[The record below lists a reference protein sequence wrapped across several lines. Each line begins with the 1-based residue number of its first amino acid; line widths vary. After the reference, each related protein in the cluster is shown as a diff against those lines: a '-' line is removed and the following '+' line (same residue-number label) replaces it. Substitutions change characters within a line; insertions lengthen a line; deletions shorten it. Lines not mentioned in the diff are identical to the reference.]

1 MLKSPSLAGRV
12 CARLDAGKRMVYRF
26 RHGIIGPLAI
36 FWLTVTVASV
46 VMGAVAWSRFSRSID
61 ASAEAE
67 QLRESIDQLFS
78 VLQDA
83 EASQRGYLLT
93 GNAAYRE
100 AFTRLDGTFP
110 DAFERLAASARHDP
124 AGKTDLIELRRLAE
138 LELGELRRAIALRTE
153 KGSAEPQV
161 AANPEQTRTTMDRIR
176 EIIKRRHDNRLDLL
190 SVTGEAS
197 RHEMKLV
204 HKMTWVAGLLGVGA
218 GVFALY
224 FYRIDYHQERE
235 RRELLEE
242 KLHAEQAVREKSA
255 FLANMS
261 HEIRSPMNA
270 ILGFSELLEPEGLT
284 PKQSQYVRAIRD
296 SGAALLHLINDI
308 LDLSKLEAGKLE
320 LHPDP
325 TDMRDSCGFL
335 RTVFGQQAVM
345 KSVQLQFELS
355 PDLPRALLLDRLR
368 LRQVLVN
375 LLSNAVKFTDRGCI
389 KTRVSWESQVDGRSG
404 TLVIDVEDTGIGIPA
419 EELDEVF
426 KPFVQAESLQ
436 RADKEGT
443 GIGLT
448 IVKRLTELMG
458 GSLAVES
465 KVGQGTAF
473 HLRFPNVPVSGRLPV
488 GDHAEPGGV
497 VDFNDFAPATLLV
510 VDDNQTNRAYL
521 AGIFEKTHHRVHFAT
536 NGQEALACLQTT
548 KFDVVLLDIR
558 MPVMDGRM
566 ALAEIRKQANLVS
579 LPVIAVTASS
589 KAGEEMELQSRFSGY
604 IRKPFSRQTLFVE
617 LAQFLQKVPPG
628 NGLEGQS
635 LERTL
640 KNIPVPSPDQAAQWQ
655 ELALELRR
663 REAAEWPTL
672 SDSLA
677 VNQTRAFAHELFLLG
692 QTAQC
697 GPLTTYAAALT
708 TFADAY
714 AIGQMERHLAAFP
727 ELVKSIETASA
738 QSELKPA

>member
-1 MLKSPSLAGRV
+1 MI
-12 CARLDAGKRMVYRF
+12 YRF
-26 RHGIIGPLAI
+26 RHGIMGPVAI
-36 FWLTVTVASV
+36 FWLIVTMVSL
-46 VMGAVAWSRFSRSID
+46 VMGAVAWSRFSRSLD
-61 ASAEAE
+61 ATAEAE

-93 GNAAYRE
+93 GNTAYRE
-100 AFTRLDGTFP
+100 AFTSADRTFP
-110 DAFERLAASARHDP
+110 EMFERLAASARHEP
-124 AGKTDLIELRRLAE
+124 AGPTDLIELRRLINLELAE
-138 LELGELRRAIALRTE
+138 LRQGIALRAE
-153 KGSAEPQV
+153 KG
-161 AANPEQTRTTMDRIR
+161 AAAPEVTAIPEQTRTTMDRIR

-190 SVTGEAS
+190 SAKGEAT
-197 RHEMKLV
+197 RRAMKWV
-204 HKMTWVAGLLGVGA
+204 HQMTWLAGLLGVGA
-218 GVFALY
+218 GLFALY
-224 FYRIDYHQERE
+224 FYRVDYFQERA

-270 ILGFSELLEPEGLT
+270 ILGFSELLEPERLT

-325 TDMRDSCGFL
+325 TDMRDSCEFL

-345 KSVQLQFELS
+345 KSLQLQFELS
-355 PDLPRALLLDRLR
+355 PSLPRALLLDRLR

-375 LLSNAVKFTDRGCI
+375 LLSNAIKFTERGCV
-389 KTRVSWESQVDGRSG
+389 KTRVAWRSQEDGRSG
-404 TLVIDVEDTGIGIPA
+404 TLLIDVEDTGIGIPA

-426 KPFVQAESLQ
+426 KPFVQSDPLRTAEM
-436 RADKEGT
+436 EGT

-465 KVGQGTAF
+465 KVGQGTVF
-473 HLRFPNVPVSGRLPV
+473 HLRFANVPVSGRLPV
-488 GDHAEPGGV
+488 GDHAEPCGA

-510 VDDNQTNRAYL
+510 VDDNQINRAL
-521 AGIFEKTHHRVHFAT
+521 MAGIFEKTHHQVHFAN
-536 NGQEALACLQTT
+536 NGQEALECLGEA
-548 KFDVVLLDIR
+548 KPDVVLLDIR
-558 MPVMDGRM
+558 MPVMDGRTT
-566 ALAEIRKQANLVS
+566 LAEIRKQASLVS

-589 KAGEEMELQSRFSGY
+589 NAGEEKALQNQFSGY
-604 IRKPFSRQTLFVE
+604 IRKPFSRQTLFLA
-617 LAQFLQKVPPG
+617 LAQFLQRASPG
-628 NGLEGQS
+628 NGLEYPNFGP
-635 LERTL
+635 TL
-640 KNIPVPSPDQAAQWQ
+640 KSIPHPSPDQAAQWQ

-663 REAAEWPTL
+663 QEATEWPTL
-672 SDSLA
+672 RDSLA
-677 VNQTRAFAHELFLLG
+677 VNQTRAFAHNLFTLG
-692 QTAQC
+692 QAAHC
-697 GPLTTYAAALT
+697 APLATYAATLT

-714 AIGQMERHLAAFP
+714 AIGQMELHLAAFP
-727 ELVKSIETASA
+727 NLVESIETSSA
-738 QSELKPA
+738 RPELKAV

>member
-1 MLKSPSLAGRV
+1 MI
-12 CARLDAGKRMVYRF
+12 YRF

-46 VMGAVAWSRFSRSID
+46 VMGAVAWSRFSRTID

-93 GNAAYRE
+93 GNAVYRE
-100 AFTRLDGTFP
+100 AFANTDRRFP
-110 DAFERLAASARHDP
+110 EMFERLALSARHDP
-124 AGKTDLIELRRLAE
+124 AGQTDLIELRRLVD
-138 LELGELRRAIALRTE
+138 LELADLRRAVELRVA
-153 KGSAEPQV
+153 KGPAGSEL
-161 AANPEQTRTTMDRIR
+161 AASPEQTRTKMDRIR
-176 EIIKRRHDNRLDLL
+176 EIIKRRHDDRRDLL
-190 SVTGEAS
+190 SAKGQAT
-197 RHEMKLV
+197 RREMKWV
-204 HKMTWVAGLLGVGA
+204 HQMTWVAGLLGVGA
-218 GVFALY
+218 GLFALY
-224 FYRIDYHQERE
+224 FYRIDFYQERA

-325 TDMRDSCGFL
+325 TDMRDSCQFL
-335 RTVFGQQAVM
+335 RTVFGQQAVT
-345 KSVQLQFELS
+345 KSLQLQFELS
-355 PDLPRALLLDRLR
+355 PNLPRALLLDRLR

-375 LLSNAVKFTDRGCI
+375 LLSNAIKFTERGYV
-389 KTRVSWESQVDGRSG
+389 KTRVSWVSHEHGRSG
-404 TLVIDVEDTGIGIPA
+404 TLLIDVEDTGMGIPA
-419 EELDEVF
+419 EELEEVF
-426 KPFVQAESLQ
+426 KPFVQAETRQ
-436 RADKEGT
+436 TAEREGT

-448 IVKRLTELMG
+448 IVKRLTDLMG
-458 GSLAVES
+458 GSVTVES
-465 KVGQGTAF
+465 KVGQGTVF
-473 HLRFPNVPVSGRLPV
+473 HLRFADVPVSGRLPV
-488 GDHAEPGGV
+488 GDHAEPGGA
-497 VDFNDFAPATLLV
+497 VDFNDFAPATLLM
-510 VDDNQTNRAYL
+510 VDDNPTNRAYL

-536 NGQEALACLQTT
+536 NGQEALACLQQT

-558 MPVMDGRM
+558 MPVMDGRT
-566 ALAEIRKQANLVS
+566 ALAEIRKQPNLVS

-589 KAGEEMELQSRFSGY
+589 KAGEEIELQSQFSGY

-617 LAQFLQKVPPG
+617 LAQFLQRVSPG

-640 KNIPVPSPDQAAQWQ
+640 KGIPVPSPDQAAQWQ
-655 ELALELRR
+655 ELALELHRQ
-663 REAAEWPTL
+663 EATEWPL
-672 SDSLA
+672 LRDSLA
-677 VNQTRAFAHELFLLG
+677 VNETRAFAHKLFLLG
-692 QTAQC
+692 QAAQC
-697 GPLTTYAAALT
+697 APLTTYAASLT
-708 TFADAY
+708 AVADAY
-714 AIGQMERHLAAFP
+714 AIGEMERHLAVFP
-727 ELVKSIETASA
+727 NLVESIEASLA
-738 QSELKPA
+738 QAQLQPV